1 MASRAVRV
9 AVLFCGLLPVA
20 GCINRVESPAPVPTP
35 AAVAPKPV
43 FEQVGRASWYGA
55 YHHGRRTAS
64 GERFD
69 MHDLTAAH
77 RTLPLGTE
85 VKVTNLEN
93 GRSVNVVVN
102 DRGPYKRG
110 RVIDL
115 SRRAAVE
122 LGIKE
127 QGLAQVRIEVLPQIE
142 TATIG
147 D

>member
-1 MASRAVRV
+1 MTSRAVRV
-9 AVLFCGLLPVA
+9 AVLFCGLLSLVACISPV
-20 GCINRVESPAPVPTP
+20 EPPAPPPT
-35 AAVAPKPV
+35 ASASKPV
-43 FEQVGRASWYGA
+43 FEQVGRASWYGP
-55 YHHGRRTAS
+55 YHQGRKTAS

-85 VKVTNLEN
+85 AKVTNLEN
-93 GRSVNVVVN
+93 GRSVNVLVN
-102 DRGPYKRG
+102 DRGPYKAG
-110 RVIDL
+110 RIIDL
-115 SRRAAVE
+115 SRRAAEE

-127 QGLAQVRIEVLPQIE
+127 QGLARVRIEVLPKVE